1 MRVIAGKYKRR
12 ILVAVDG
19 KDITRPTSD
28 RIKENMFNLISNDI
42 DDAVVLDLFAGSG
55 SLGIEALSRGA
66 KKVIFVE
73 KNTQAVIAIQSNL
86 DSLKIDRDQYTI
98 VKSDVTSFLSGK
110 YLKDKEKID
119 LIFADP
125 PYKSDWYDKALLEV
139 QQSALT
145 ADSCLF
151 VLEMPIERN
160 MQNMSKGETELS
172 WSPILARDYGKTRLE
187 IWKKELTLES
197 SLG

>member
-160 MQNMSKGETELS
+160 MQNMSKDETELS

>member
-28 RIKENMFNLISNDI
+28 RIKENMFNLVSNQI
-42 DDAVVLDLFAGSG
+42 EGAVVLDLFAGSG
-55 SLGIEALSRGA
+55 ALGIEALSRGA

-73 KNTQAVIAIQSNL
+73 KNTQAVIAMQTNL
-86 DSLKIDRDQYTI
+86 DSLKIERDQYNI
-98 VKSDVTSFLSGK
+98 VKSDVSAFLSGR

-125 PYKSDWYDKALLEV
+125 PYQSDWYDRAISEV
-139 QQSALT
+139 EKSELT
-145 ADSCLF
+145 ADPCFF
-151 VLEMPIERN
+151 VLEMPVERN
-160 MQNMSKGETELS
+160 KHNMSNSETDS
-172 WSPILARDYGKTRLE
+172 NWAQVLARDYGKTRVE